1 MEPFIVSARK
11 YRPQHFEDVVGQEAI
26 TRTLTS
32 AIENNHLAQALLFC
46 GPRGVGKTT
55 CARILAKKINE
66 DGSQKEGEDFAFN
79 IFELD
84 AASNNSVDDIRN
96 LIDQV
101 RIPPQVGKYKVYII
115 DEVHMLSQA
124 AFNAFL
130 KTLEEPPRHAIFIL
144 ATTEK
149 HKIIPTILSRCQ
161 IFDFRRIT
169 VGDAVKYLQYIA
181 QEQGITA
188 EEDALHIIAQK
199 ADGAMRDALSIFD
212 RVVSFAGTTLTRKAV
227 AENLNVLDVEVYFR
241 VTDLILDHDIPGL
254 LLYFNQVLS
263 SGFEGHHFISGL
275 GSHFRDLMVCRDP
288 QTVSLLETS
297 ENIKKQ
303 YLDQSRR
310 TDSDFLLQALELA
323 TRCELD
329 YKASSNHRLLVE
341 LCLMQLASLGVDE
354 KKKDHKPVPLIPAS
368 RYRGQEREIEQ
379 APLKAPPTLPDPGPV
394 EVAAHEKAAPANAGE
409 VPENRPEKPRIA
421 VDPERAEKVSALSL
435 SSIRAKKLH
444 EAQKKAHLPV
454 EEALPEDPIEEE
466 ALRRHW
472 DEFTRSMEEKGRKIL
487 ASSLAMDLP
496 KVKEDHTIWIELP
509 NLTMKKEVEREQQEL
524 MGYLKKSLNNYSL
537 QLKITVNEE
546 AARQFAFTPEEKY
559 QKLREKNPALDL
571 LRKTFDLDL

>member
-1 MEPFIVSARK
+1 
-11 YRPQHFEDVVGQEAI
+11 
-26 TRTLTS
+26 
-32 AIENNHLAQALLFC
+32 
-46 GPRGVGKTT
+46 
-55 CARILAKKINE
+55 
-66 DGSQKEGEDFAFN
+66 
-79 IFELD
+79 
-84 AASNNSVDDIRN
+84 
-96 LIDQV
+96 
-101 RIPPQVGKYKVYII
+101 
-115 DEVHMLSQA
+115 
-124 AFNAFL
+124 
-130 KTLEEPPRHAIFIL
+130 
-144 ATTEK
+144 
-149 HKIIPTILSRCQ
+149 
-161 IFDFRRIT
+161 
-169 VGDAVKYLQYIA
+169 
-181 QEQGITA
+181 
-188 EEDALHIIAQK
+188 
-199 ADGAMRDALSIFD
+199 
-212 RVVSFAGTTLTRKAV
+212 
-227 AENLNVLDVEVYFR
+227 
-241 VTDLILDHDIPGL
+241 
-254 LLYFNQVLS
+254 
-263 SGFEGHHFISGL
+263 
-275 GSHFRDLMVCRDP
+275 
-288 QTVSLLETS
+288 
-297 ENIKKQ
+297 
-303 YLDQSRR
+303 
-310 TDSDFLLQALELA
+310 
-323 TRCELD
+323 
-329 YKASSNHRLLVE
+329 
-341 LCLMQLASLGVDE
+341 MQMASLGVDE